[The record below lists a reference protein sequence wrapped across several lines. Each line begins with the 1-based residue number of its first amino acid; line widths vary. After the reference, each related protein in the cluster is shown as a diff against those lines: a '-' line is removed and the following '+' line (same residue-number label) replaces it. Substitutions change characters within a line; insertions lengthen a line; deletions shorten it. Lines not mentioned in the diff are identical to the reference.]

1 MTSYNHNFKEI
12 NLKIPIYN
20 QSSEAVG
27 GIFIAESSTMRKDSE
42 VIDKLGTHRDDF
54 YIFFVL
60 TKGKVIMKCDMIDV
74 KVKAP
79 GIALIKPFQI
89 HSPQFV
95 SPDAAGYYI
104 SVAPFLVPNNCAS
117 VFENLKIVDQA
128 NKLDKLQKK
137 EILETVSLLYHSF
150 QNTALNKTP
159 IVNGLFSALVYR
171 FVNIYSDVNES
182 LSELKNKSALIYSN
196 FKKLISDHT
205 FLETPSFFAKKLN
218 ITTSHL
224 NYCVNIST
232 GKSVTYWL
240 QNAMILEAQRL
251 LYYTENDVREI
262 AFALGFEDHTYFSR
276 LFKKI
281 TGETPL
287 TFRLK
292 FRE

>member
-1 MTSYNHNFKEI
+1 M
-12 NLKIPIYN
+12 KIPIYN
-20 QSSEAVG
+20 QRSEAVG
-27 GIFIAESSTMRKDSE
+27 GIFIAELSVLGEDTES
-42 VIDKLGTHRDDF
+42 INKLGTHRDDF
-54 YIFFVL
+54 YNFFML

-74 KVKAP
+74 KISAP
-79 GIALIKPFQI
+79 GIVIVKPFQI
-89 HSPQFV
+89 HSPKFV
-95 SPDAAGYYI
+95 SPDSSGYYI

-117 VFENLKIVDQA
+117 VFENMKIANQV

-137 EILETVSLLYHSF
+137 DILETVSLLHRSF
-150 QNTALNKTP
+150 ENTTSNKTA
-159 IVNGLFSALVYR
+159 IVNGIFSALVYR
-171 FVNIYSDVNES
+171 FVNIYSEANQS
-182 LSELKNKSALIYSN
+182 ASELKNQSTLIYAN
-196 FKKLISDHT
+196 FKKLISGST
-205 FLETPSFFAKKLN
+205 FLETPSYFATKLN

-251 LYYTENDVREI
+251 LYYTENDVKEI
-262 AFALGFEDHTYFSR
+262 AFTLGFEDHTYFSR